1 VAERQAMP
9 TILVVEDDALVRM
22 HGTIV
27 LEDAG
32 FTVLEAADADEA
44 LLIMGGLIDVDL
56 LFSDIDMP
64 GSMNGLDLACL
75 VHERWPRVH
84 LVLTSGHH
92 RLAQGRLPAEGKFLP
107 KPWAQDVLVRQV
119 RALLH
124 A

>member
-22 HGTIV
+22 HGMVV
-27 LEDAG
+27 LEEAG

-44 LLIMGGLIDVDL
+44 LLILDGLIAVDL

-75 VHERWPRVH
+75 VHERWPCMH
-84 LVLTSGHH
+84 LMLTSGHH
-92 RLAQGRLPAEGKFLP
+92 RLTPGQLPAAGKFLP

>member
-1 VAERQAMP
+1 MAERQAMP

-22 HGTIV
+22 YGMVV
-27 LEDAG
+27 LEEAG

-44 LLIMGGLIDVDL
+44 LLILDGLIAVDL

-64 GSMNGLDLACL
+64 GSMNGLDLACV
-75 VHERWPRVH
+75 VHERWPRVR

-92 RLAQGRLPAEGKFLP
+92 RLPEGQLPAQGKFLP

-119 RALLH
+119 RELLH